1 MTIEVFSSRIKR
13 IVSPDGEIWLDT
25 TDFEIVAKDLILIIK
40 LLFKL
45 VKFKLKIW

>member
-1 MTIEVFSSRIKR
+1 MLELVDKA
-13 IVSPDGEIWLDT
+13 
-25 TDFEIVAKDLILIIK
+25 DFEIVAKDLILIIK

>member
-1 MTIEVFSSRIKR
+1 MLELEDK
-13 IVSPDGEIWLDT
+13 

>member
-1 MTIEVFSSRIKR
+1 MAEQGDAS
-13 IVSPDGEIWLDT
+13 
-25 TDFEIVAKDLILIIK
+25 DFGIVAKDLILIIK

>member
-1 MTIEVFSSRIKR
+1 MLELEDKA
-13 IVSPDGEIWLDT
+13 
-25 TDFEIVAKDLILIIK
+25 DFEIVAKDLILIIK